1 VSTSIPAVG
10 SFVGENDKYRVV
22 RVIGEGGMGV
32 VFEAEHTLTQKRVA
46 LKWMLPALA
55 STPDLAARFLREA
68 QAAAR
73 VRHPNVVD
81 VYDYGKHGEAAY
93 LVMEYLEG
101 ETLSAALRRGDLPL
115 PTLIGLLLPALRA
128 VAAAHKQGVIHR
140 DIKPDNIF
148 LSRHE
153 ELIEAKVLDFG
164 ISKVEARGAQ
174 AVSLTRT
181 GTAMGTPHYMS
192 YEQLVGEKLIDGRTD
207 VYAFGV
213 ILYEMLTGRLP
224 FEAETFSALI
234 VKVATTE
241 PLPPVQLRADV
252 PLPLQEI
259 VQWAMVKN
267 RDQRCP
273 SMDALISALEP
284 FAAFKGAPSYT
295 SSPQASA
302 SAVSRKASAA
312 EEQSPAPAASTL
324 TSTKARSRTPAIV
337 ATILSALFALG
348 AATYFLLERRTPSAS
363 NQPAHGPTTPAA
375 PALPGAPAVPA
386 ALPVAAEKPH
396 SEGKP
401 APLPAVEA
409 HGTSPASHPHS
420 VRKHAESAH
429 EPSTHAASA
438 DERSESPTQPTAEPA
453 TPVAP
458 KPLERDRYVTP
469 DGRRIMRAPTL
480 GSAPADETPR
490 APYTGN
496 NGRVIIPA
504 P

>member
-1 VSTSIPAVG
+1 L
-10 SFVGENDKYRVV
+10 VGENDKYRVV

-81 VYDYGKHGEAAY
+81 VYDYGKHNDAAY

-101 ETLSAALRRGDLPL
+101 ETLTATLRRGDLPL
-115 PTLIGLLLPALRA
+115 PTLLGLLLPALRA
-128 VAAAHKQGVIHR
+128 VAAAHKQGVVHR

-192 YEQLVGEKLIDGRTD
+192 YEQLVGEKEIDGRTD

-213 ILYEMLTGRLP
+213 ILYEILTGRLP

-241 PLPPVQLRADV
+241 PLPPAQLRADI

-259 VQWAMVKN
+259 VRWTMAKD

-284 FAAFKGAPSYT
+284 FGPGKSAPSYS
-295 SSPQASA
+295 SSPQVKSV
-302 SAVSRKASAA
+302 AVPPLAHGSQEPK
-312 EEQSPAPAASTL
+312 PAPAASTL
-324 TSTKARSRTPAIV
+324 TARQTHSRKPAIA
-337 ATILSALFALG
+337 ATIVGALLALG
-348 AATYFLLERRTPSAS
+348 AATFFLLERRAPDAS
-363 NQPAHGPTTPAA
+363 NAPPHLPTVPAA
-375 PALPGAPAVPA
+375 PTLPAEPQADSPAAVAPATVGA
-386 ALPVAAEKPH
+386 D
-396 SEGKP
+396 
-401 APLPAVEA
+401 AVSHH
-409 HGTSPASHPHS
+409 HGSH
-420 VRKHAESAH
+420 KHALESTPEHSA
-429 EPSTHAASA
+429 HAASVDQTPA
-438 DERSESPTQPTAEPA
+438 RTAEPA
-453 TPVAP
+453 AESTP
-458 KPLERDRYVTP
+458 KPTESDRYVTP
-469 DGRRIMRAPTL
+469 DGRRIMLAPTP
-480 GSAPADETPR
+480 GKGPSNNASQ
-490 APYTGN
+490 APYTTPT
-496 NGRVIIPA
+496 GRVIIPA